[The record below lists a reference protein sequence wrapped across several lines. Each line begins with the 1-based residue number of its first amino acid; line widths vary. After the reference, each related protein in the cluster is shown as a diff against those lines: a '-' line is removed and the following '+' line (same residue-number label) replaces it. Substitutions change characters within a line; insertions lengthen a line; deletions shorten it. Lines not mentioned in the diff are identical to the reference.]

1 MAQKNYTTFVT
12 TGQLAGHAHD
22 PLWVVIDASF
32 DLSKPAWG
40 EENYLKGHIPRAI
53 YAHLDRDLSAPIS
66 PVSGRHPL
74 PDPELMAERLSAW
87 GIGPGRQ
94 VVVYD
99 TANGAIAARLWWM
112 LQYYG
117 HTAAA
122 ILEGGYTK
130 WAAEARPLTAGAE
143 QPHSRFQFMPHP
155 NPDLLIGAE
164 EVDTIR
170 LDPAW
175 KLIDARS
182 AIRFRGEQEPIDRV
196 AGHIPGAV
204 NRFHGENL
212 KPDGTLLSTV
222 ELRRQFKALLGST
235 PIQHTA
241 VYCGSGVTSCLHIAA
256 LQKAGFGFPRLYAGS
271 WSEWIRDPDHAVA
284 QDPKV

>member
-1 MAQKNYTTFVT
+1 MALKTFTTFIT

-22 PLWVVIDASF
+22 PLWIVIDSSF
-32 DLSKPAWG
+32 DLTNPAWG
-40 EENYLKGHIPRAI
+40 EENYLKGHIPGAV
-53 YAHLDRDLSAPIS
+53 YAHLDRDLSGPIT
-66 PVSGRHPL
+66 PASGRHPL

-94 VVVYD
+94 VVIYD

-117 HTAAA
+117 HHAAA
-122 ILEGGYTK
+122 ILEGGYAK
-130 WAAEARPLTAGAE
+130 WVGEARPLTAGSE
-143 QPHSRFQFMPHP
+143 QPHPRARFVPKL
-155 NPDLLIGAE
+155 NPALLITAE
-164 EVDTIR
+164 EVDAIR
-170 LDPAW
+170 LDPDW

-212 KPDGTLLSTV
+212 KQDGALLSTA
-222 ELRRQFKALLGST
+222 ELRRQFKALLGNTST
-235 PIQHTA
+235 SHTA

-256 LQKAGFGFPRLYAGS
+256 MQKAGLGFPRLYAGS
-271 WSEWIRDPDHAVA
+271 WSEWIQDPNHPVA
-284 QDPKV
+284 QDPIS

>member
-1 MAQKNYTTFVT
+1 MYTTFVT

-22 PLWVVIDASF
+22 PLWVVIDSSYN
-32 DLSKPAWG
+32 LTEPAWG
-40 EENYLKGHIPRAI
+40 EAHYLEGHIPGAI
-53 YAHLDRDLSAPIS
+53 YANLDRDLSAPIT
-66 PVSGRHPL
+66 PQTGRHPL
-74 PDPELMAERLSAW
+74 PDAAIMAERLSAW

-94 VVVYD
+94 VVIYD
-99 TANGAIAARLWWM
+99 TANGAMASRLWWM

-117 HTAAA
+117 HEPAA

-130 WAAEARPLTAGAE
+130 WMVESRPLAQGIE
-143 QPHSRFQFMPHP
+143 QPHSRSTFIPRP
-155 NPDLLIGAE
+155 NLNFLLDSD
-164 EVDTIR
+164 EVDQIR

-182 AIRFRGEQEPIDRV
+182 AIRFRGDEEPIDPV

-212 KPDGTLLSTV
+212 KADGTLLSAA
-222 ELRRQFKALLGST
+222 ELRKQFRTLLGSI
-235 PIQHTA
+235 PIDKTV

-256 LQKAGFGFPRLYAGS
+256 MKKAGLGMARLYAGS
-271 WSEWIRDPDHAVA
+271 WSEWIRDPKHAVA
-284 QDPKV
+284 SDPKPK